1 MAIEKPF
8 KPETSW
14 KKIVFRG
21 YFALAFLDI
30 FALASLQNAP
40 AEKQSAA
47 ETQGLLARRYQ
58 EGEKLS
64 YHMKGVN
71 ENWRY
76 EIQADGVVKR
86 DSSGKY
92 FEEYAWSHL
101 ISDGTPVALSPA
113 TSNFRQIVS
122 LAPETPP
129 SLPNLSQ
136 VDLRLIGPITDWM
149 TLYVDLWMAN
159 RLKKLSHAGD
169 HFYFK
174 RGTPNSW
181 ADGNYVLLG
190 EDSIDFDFTLKDVNQ
205 TDKIATLLV
214 RHVPPEK
221 PEINIPVEWMRPPV
235 ADTPNN
241 WVEVEKRPNGKYL
254 AEVGKETFD
263 VQIKVS
269 LANGKILS
277 AKIDNP
283 VEAVSRECIDAT
295 LTNCTVSVP
304 HHILRQIEIY

>member
-1 MAIEKPF
+1 MRILSVTLLLLCGF
-8 KPETSW
+8 T
-14 KKIVFRG
+14 
-21 YFALAFLDI
+21 LQ
-30 FALASLQNAP
+30 ASLQNAP
-40 AEKQSAA
+40 AEKRSAA
-47 ETQGLLARRYQ
+47 ETPGLLARRYQ

-101 ISDGTPVALSPA
+101 ISDGTPATLPPA

-129 SLPNLSQ
+129 SIPDLSQ
-136 VDLRLIGPITDWM
+136 VDPRLIGPITDWM
-149 TLYVDLWMAN
+149 TFYVDLWLAN
-159 RLKKLSHAGD
+159 RLNKLSHAGD

-174 RGTPNSW
+174 QGTPNSW

-190 EDSIDFDFTLKDVNQ
+190 EDSIDFDFVLKDLNQ

-221 PEINIPVEWMRPPV
+221 PEIKIPVEWMRSPV

-241 WVEVEKRPNGKYL
+241 WVEVERRPDGKYL

-269 LANGKILS
+269 LADGRILS

-283 VEAVSRECIDAT
+283 VEAVSRECTDAA
-295 LTNCTVSVP
+295 LTSCTASVP

>member
-1 MAIEKPF
+1 M
-8 KPETSW
+8 
-14 KKIVFRG
+14 KIVSG
-21 YFALAFLDI
+21 TLL
-30 FALASLQNAP
+30 LLGGVTLQASLQNVP

-47 ETQGLLARRYQ
+47 ETPGLLARRYQ
-58 EGEKLS
+58 EGEKLN
-64 YHMKGVN
+64 YHMKGIN

-92 FEEYAWSHL
+92 FEEYAWSHM
-101 ISDGTPVALSPA
+101 ISDGTPATLSPA

-129 SLPNLSQ
+129 SFPNLSQ
-136 VDLRLIGPITDWM
+136 VDPRLIGPITDWM
-149 TLYVDLWMAN
+149 TFYADLWLAN
-159 RLKKLSHAGD
+159 RLNKLSHTGD

-190 EDSIDFDFTLKDVNQ
+190 EDSLDFDLTLKDVNQ

-235 ADTPNN
+235 AATASN
-241 WVEVEKRPNGKYL
+241 WVEVEKGSNGKYL

-277 AKIDNP
+277 AKIDNTI
-283 VEAVSRECIDAT
+283 EAVSRECADAT
-295 LTNCTVSVP
+295 LTSCTASVP
-304 HHILRQIEIY
+304 HRILRQIEVY

>member
-1 MAIEKPF
+1 M
-8 KPETSW
+8 
-14 KKIVFRG
+14 KIFGVTLLLLCGFT
-21 YFALAFLDI
+21 LQ
-30 FALASLQNAP
+30 ASLQNAP

-47 ETQGLLARRYQ
+47 ETPGLLARRYQ

-86 DSSGKY
+86 DPSGKY

-101 ISDGTPVALSPA
+101 ISDGTPATLSPA
-113 TSNFRQIVS
+113 TTNFRQIVS

-129 SLPNLSQ
+129 SFPNLGQ
-136 VDLRLIGPITDWM
+136 VDLHLIGPITDWM
-149 TLYVDLWMAN
+149 TFYVDLWLAN
-159 RLKKLSHAGD
+159 RLNKLSHAGD

-205 TDKIATLLV
+205 IDKIAILLV

-221 PEINIPVEWMRPPV
+221 PEIKIPVEWMRPPV

-263 VQIKVS
+263 VEIKVR

-283 VEAVSRECIDAT
+283 VEAISRECADAT
-295 LTNCTVSVP
+295 LASCTAPVP
-304 HHILRQIEIY
+304 HHILRQTEIY

>member
-1 MAIEKPF
+1 MKMF
-8 KPETSW
+8 S
-14 KKIVFRG
+14 V
-21 YFALAFLDI
+21 ALLLLCGFTLE
-30 FALASLQNAP
+30 ASRQTAP
-40 AEKQSAA
+40 SEKQSAA
-47 ETQGLLARRYQ
+47 ETPGLLARRYQ
-58 EGEKLS
+58 DGEKLT

-86 DSSGKY
+86 DASGMY
-92 FEEYAWSHL
+92 FEEYAWSHM
-101 ISDGTPVALSPA
+101 ISDGTPATLSPA

-129 SLPNLSQ
+129 SFPNLGQ
-136 VDLRLIGPITDWM
+136 VDPHLIGPITDLM
-149 TLYVDLWMAN
+149 TFYVDLWMAN
-159 RLKKLSHAGD
+159 RLNKLSHAGD

-190 EDSIDFDFTLKDVNQ
+190 EDSIDFDFTLKDVNH

-214 RHVPPEK
+214 RHVVPEK
-221 PEINIPVEWMRPPV
+221 PEIKIPAEWMRAPV
-235 ADTPNN
+235 ADAPNN
-241 WVEVEKRPNGKYL
+241 WVEVEKKPNGKYL

-269 LANGKILS
+269 LADGKILS

-283 VEAVSRECIDAT
+283 VEAVSRECADAA
-295 LTNCTVSVP
+295 LTSCTASVP
-304 HHILRQIEIY
+304 HHILRQIEVY

>member
-1 MAIEKPF
+1 MKISSVALLVLCSFTLEASRQTAPSEK
-8 KPETSW
+8 
-14 KKIVFRG
+14 R
-21 YFALAFLDI
+21 
-30 FALASLQNAP
+30 
-40 AEKQSAA
+40 SAA
-47 ETQGLLARRYQ
+47 ETPGLLARRYQ
-58 EGEKLS
+58 DGEKLT

-86 DSSGKY
+86 DASGKY
-92 FEEYAWSHL
+92 FEEYAWSHM
-101 ISDGTPVALSPA
+101 ISDGTPATLTPA

-129 SLPNLSQ
+129 SFPNLGQ
-136 VDLRLIGPITDWM
+136 VDPHLIGPITDLM
-149 TLYVDLWMAN
+149 TFYVDLWMAN
-159 RLKKLSHAGD
+159 RLNKLSHAGD

-190 EDSIDFDFTLKDVNQ
+190 EDSIDFDFALKDVNQ

-214 RHVPPEK
+214 RHVVPEK
-221 PEINIPVEWMRPPV
+221 PEIKIPAEWMRPPV
-235 ADTPNN
+235 ADAPNN
-241 WVEVEKRPNGKYL
+241 WVEVEKKPNGKYL

-263 VQIKVS
+263 VQIRVS
-269 LANGKILS
+269 LADGKILS

-283 VEAVSRECIDAT
+283 VEAVSRECADAA
-295 LTNCTVSVP
+295 LTSCTASVP
-304 HHILRQIEIY
+304 HHILRQIEVY